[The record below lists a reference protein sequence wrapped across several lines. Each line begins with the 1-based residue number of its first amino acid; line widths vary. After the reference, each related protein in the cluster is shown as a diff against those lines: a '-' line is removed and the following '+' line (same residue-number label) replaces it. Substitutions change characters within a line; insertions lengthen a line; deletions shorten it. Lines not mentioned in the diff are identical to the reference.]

1 MLNYLSKSNVNY
13 YYNFIPQTHTSY
25 EWRNFVETLT
35 LFRSPVF
42 LIRITGVFYLSRY
55 LWAVKLPPQNSAGAK
70 KLSGSRANNQ
80 WWMKK
85 TPTD

>member
-1 MLNYLSKSNVNY
+1 MLNCLSKSNVNY

-25 EWRNFVETLT
+25 EWRNFVESLT
-35 LFRSPVF
+35 LFRSPVV

-55 LWAVKLPPQNSAGAK
+55 LRALKLPPQNSAGVK
-70 KLSGSRANNQ
+70 KLGGNRANNQ
-80 WWMKK
+80 WGMNK